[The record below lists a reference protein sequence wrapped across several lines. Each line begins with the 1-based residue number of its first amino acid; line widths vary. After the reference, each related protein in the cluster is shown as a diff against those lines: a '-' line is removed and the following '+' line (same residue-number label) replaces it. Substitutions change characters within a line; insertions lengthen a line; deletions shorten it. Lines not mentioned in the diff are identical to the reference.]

1 MSVCSDLL
9 AYVPAWLRVLVHARF
24 PNLHRHRTTEIKLP
38 GKGMAEPHTTC
49 TSWSPFPSPH
59 IKRAEE
65 KEALIS
71 IKATH
76 LGTHIEMPVTHIN
89 DHLPF
94 FLSLYL
100 HILYKGRRV
109 VAPGTLHLRYIS
121 VTQVTSGNKDIETE
135 HTARNLDV
143 TLRYCNVTIF
153 CYDVSHDGLRYLTTP
168 FPSIFIFSFYETFVI
183 FICLSSLSPPIQ

>member
-1 MSVCSDLL
+1 MYACMYVHILVSLEVIITSVDMIIFSFYGINVCLSDLL
-9 AYVPAWLRVLVHARF
+9 AYVPAWHRVLVHARF

-121 VTQVTSGNKDIETE
+121 VTQVTSRQNTQHGT
-135 HTARNLDV
+135 
-143 TLRYCNVTIF
+143 
-153 CYDVSHDGLRYLTTP
+153 
-168 FPSIFIFSFYETFVI
+168 
-183 FICLSSLSPPIQ
+183 